1 MFRDSLLNGREHS
14 LSGPWEA
21 GNVSSSAAADD
32 IQGEVAVTA
41 GEGTGSDWDILKGW
55 QDVIAAA
62 AQLKVS
68 DVFWKPGGP
77 PWMRVKGAIRP
88 TKFRALVPEDTERL
102 AQSLM
107 RSRDWEHFQDY
118 PERDI
123 GLTIPDLCRLR
134 INVYRERGNVC
145 LVMRLI
151 PIEVP
156 TLDQMGLPEVL
167 KTIAMRPQGLVL
179 VTGPTGCGKST
190 TLAAMLDHINRNRR
204 AHIVSIEDPIEYV
217 HQDRNC
223 IVSQREVSIDTES
236 FADALKYCMRQ
247 NPDIILIGEMRDTE
261 TFNTAMQSAET
272 GHLVFS
278 TVHTTSA
285 AETMERI
292 LNMFPP
298 SEREQI
304 SVRLSRSLAAVISQA
319 LIPRVDAAGR
329 IAALEIMVV
338 TPTVRK
344 YIEDGRA
351 SEVEEAIE
359 DGAHWGMQTK
369 NQALLNLYAE
379 GKISAEE
386 AMFNAGNYT
395 QMRQILQRFD
405 KERADA
411 AAARKAKE
419 QELAR
424 RKRIQQQA
432 QQASATPPPA
442 GPAPEQPAS
451 PRPPQPQ

>member
-1 MFRDSLLNGREHS
+1 ME
-14 LSGPWEA
+14 
-21 GNVSSSAAADD
+21 
-32 IQGEVAVTA
+32 T
-41 GEGTGSDWDILKGW
+41 WDIVEDWK
-55 QDVIAAA
+55 QAIATAA
-62 AQLKVS
+62 ELKVS

-77 PWMRVKGAIRP
+77 PWMRIKGAIEP
-88 TKFRALVPEDTERL
+88 TEFPVLTEEDTTRL
-102 AQSLM
+102 AHSLM
-107 RSRDWEHFQDY
+107 RERDWERFQDY

-134 INVYRERGNVC
+134 INVYRERGNIC

-151 PIEVP
+151 PLEIP
-156 TLDQMGLPEVL
+156 TLDELEMPEVL
-167 KTIAMRPQGLVL
+167 KTVAMSPQGLVL

-190 TLAAMLDHINRNRR
+190 TLAGMLDHINRNRK

-217 HQDRNC
+217 HQDKHC

-247 NPDIILIGEMRDTE
+247 NPDIILIGEMRDVE

-285 AETMERI
+285 SETMERI

-298 SEREQI
+298 SEREQVA
-304 SVRLSRSLAAVISQA
+304 VRLSRTLRAVISQA
-319 LIPRVDAAGR
+319 LIPRMDAAGR
-329 IAALEIMVV
+329 VAALEIMVV

-351 SEVEEAIE
+351 SQVEEAIE
-359 DGAHWGMQTK
+359 DGGHWGMQTK
-369 NQALLNLYAE
+369 NQALLKLYAD
-379 GKISAEE
+379 KVISAEE

-395 QMRQILQRFD
+395 QMRQILQRYD
-405 KERADA
+405 KEQADVA
-411 AAARKAKE
+411 AAAKARE
-419 QELAR
+419 EEIA
-424 RKRIQQQA
+424 RKRRAQHRAREASAAASQQQA
-432 QQASATPPPA
+432 QPPSDQPA
-442 GPAPEQPAS
+442 QPAS
-451 PRPPQPQ
+451 SGQPGSQRPPGSSAPPSP

>member
-1 MFRDSLLNGREHS
+1 ME
-14 LSGPWEA
+14 
-21 GNVSSSAAADD
+21 
-32 IQGEVAVTA
+32 T
-41 GEGTGSDWDILKGW
+41 WDIVEDWK
-55 QDVIAAA
+55 QAIATAA
-62 AQLKVS
+62 ELKVS

-77 PWMRVKGAIRP
+77 PWMRIKGAIEP
-88 TKFRALVPEDTERL
+88 TEFPVLTEEDTTRL
-102 AQSLM
+102 AHSLM
-107 RSRDWEHFQDY
+107 RERDWERFQDY

-134 INVYRERGNVC
+134 INVYRERGNIC

-151 PIEVP
+151 PLEIP
-156 TLDQMGLPEVL
+156 TLDELEMPEVL
-167 KTIAMRPQGLVL
+167 KTVAMSPQGLVL

-190 TLAAMLDHINRNRR
+190 TLAGMLDHINRNRK

-217 HQDRNC
+217 HQDKHC

-247 NPDIILIGEMRDTE
+247 NPDIILIGEMRDVE

-285 AETMERI
+285 SETMERI

-298 SEREQI
+298 SEREQVA
-304 SVRLSRSLAAVISQA
+304 VRLSRTLRAVISQA
-319 LIPRVDAAGR
+319 LIPRMDAAGR
-329 IAALEIMVV
+329 VAALEIMVV

-351 SEVEEAIE
+351 SQVEEAIE
-359 DGAHWGMQTK
+359 DGGHWGMQTK
-369 NQALLNLYAE
+369 NQALLKLYAD
-379 GKISAEE
+379 KVISAEE

-395 QMRQILQRFD
+395 QMRQILQRYD
-405 KERADA
+405 KEQADVA
-411 AAARKAKE
+411 AAAKARE
-419 QELAR
+419 EEIA
-424 RKRIQQQA
+424 RKRRAQHRAREASAAAAQQQA
-432 QQASATPPPA
+432 QPPSDQPA
-442 GPAPEQPAS
+442 QPAS
-451 PRPPQPQ
+451 SGQPGSQRPPGSSAPPSP

>member
-1 MFRDSLLNGREHS
+1 ME
-14 LSGPWEA
+14 
-21 GNVSSSAAADD
+21 
-32 IQGEVAVTA
+32 T
-41 GEGTGSDWDILKGW
+41 WDIVEDWK
-55 QDVIAAA
+55 QAIATAA
-62 AQLKVS
+62 ELKVS

-77 PWMRVKGAIRP
+77 PWMRIKGAIEP
-88 TKFRALVPEDTERL
+88 TEFPVLTEEDTTRL
-102 AQSLM
+102 AHSLM
-107 RSRDWEHFQDY
+107 RERDWERFQDY

-134 INVYRERGNVC
+134 INVYRERGNIC

-151 PIEVP
+151 PLEIP
-156 TLDQMGLPEVL
+156 TLDELEMPEVL
-167 KTIAMRPQGLVL
+167 KTVAMSPQGLVL

-190 TLAAMLDHINRNRR
+190 TLAGMLDHINRNRK

-217 HQDRNC
+217 HQDKHC

-247 NPDIILIGEMRDTE
+247 NPDIILIGEMRDVE

-285 AETMERI
+285 SETVERI

-298 SEREQI
+298 SEREQVA
-304 SVRLSRSLAAVISQA
+304 VRLSRTLRAVISQA
-319 LIPRVDAAGR
+319 LIPRMDAAGR
-329 IAALEIMVV
+329 VAALEIMVV

-351 SEVEEAIE
+351 SQVEEAIE
-359 DGAHWGMQTK
+359 DGGHWGMQTK
-369 NQALLNLYAE
+369 NQALLKLYAD
-379 GKISAEE
+379 KVISAEE

-395 QMRQILQRFD
+395 QMRQILQRYD
-405 KERADA
+405 KEQADVA
-411 AAARKAKE
+411 AAAKARE
-419 QELAR
+419 EEIA
-424 RKRIQQQA
+424 RKRRAQHRAREASAAAAQQQA
-432 QQASATPPPA
+432 QPPSDQPA
-442 GPAPEQPAS
+442 QPAS
-451 PRPPQPQ
+451 SGQPGSQRPPGSSAPPSP